1 MNTYMLELTPVVAVA
16 FEVIAGKYGVGEER
30 KKALE
35 KEGYDYNRIQSCVNE
50 LVKLMNKYGG

>member
-1 MNTYMLELTPVVAVA
+1 METYLIELTPVVSLA

-35 KEGYDYNRIQSCVNE
+35 KMGVDYNKVQACVNE
-50 LVKLMNKYGG
+50 LMRIIEKYGG